1 MSLIVIV
8 TRVTCDVLQHLQI
21 HSIHSYSSKNKRAS
35 LQTSDKSTQLAAPPK
50 QHHQSDFMLNKI
62 RIRLFVFVG
71 WMVVVG
77 FLWVVSCIFV
87 WNMPTTN
94 GILNPLFWLNF
105 TTDYGLLLCLTVSD
119 CLNLVVWFPKCD
131 NFLQLQPFR
140 SFDNNTTTCTCYII
154 IARKSK
160 SSHDINYWEPLKITR
175 ISSEQTC

>member
-8 TRVTCDVLQHLQI
+8 TRVTCDVLHHLKI
-21 HSIHSYSSKNKRAS
+21 HSIHSYSSKNKHVP

-105 TTDYGLLLCLTVSD
+105 TTDYGLLCYVWLCRIVSILLFGFPNATIFSSSNRFVVSISLTNRID
-119 CLNLVVWFPKCD
+119 QEPNFGWFY
-131 NFLQLQPFR
+131 L
-140 SFDNNTTTCTCYII
+140 
-154 IARKSK
+154 
-160 SSHDINYWEPLKITR
+160 
-175 ISSEQTC
+175 

>member
-8 TRVTCDVLQHLQI
+8 TRVTCDVLHHLKI
-21 HSIHSYSSKNKRAS
+21 HSIHSYSSKNKHVP

-94 GILNPLFWLNF
+94 GILNPLF
-105 TTDYGLLLCLTVSD
+105 
-119 CLNLVVWFPKCD
+119 
-131 NFLQLQPFR
+131 
-140 SFDNNTTTCTCYII
+140 
-154 IARKSK
+154 
-160 SSHDINYWEPLKITR
+160 
-175 ISSEQTC
+175 